1 MKLRWL
7 TLTMGFQLVAGYQLA
22 EGQTSRCLANPDTAA
37 IHVAFVTRQVTIG
50 DSARLAQQ
58 GLPYRPAAGV
68 ALVSDTTICRAVI
81 DAYNALDSVTATNV
95 GRAYVMA
102 VGTTAYAMVGDT
114 SGVVYIVFDTAYHV
128 LGSIVPMQ

>member
-7 TLTMGFQLVAGYQLA
+7 TLTLGFQLVAGYQPA
-22 EGQTSRCLANPDTAA
+22 GAQASPCLANPDTAA
-37 IHVAFVTRQVTIG
+37 IHVAFVTRQVTLG

-58 GLPYRPAAGV
+58 GLPYRPSAGV

-95 GRAYVMA
+95 GRAYVMT
-102 VGTTAYAMVGDT
+102 VGTTAYAMRGDT
-114 SGVVYIVFDTAYHV
+114 SGTVYIVLDTAYHV
-128 LGSIVPMQ
+128 LGGVVPMK

>member
-7 TLTMGFQLVAGYQLA
+7 TLTVSFYLFAGSQAA
-22 EGQTSRCLANPDTAA
+22 EAQTSPCLANPDTAA
-37 IHVAFVTRQVTIG
+37 IHVAFVTRQVTVG

-58 GLPYRPAAGV
+58 GLPYQPPAGV

-81 DAYNALDSVTATNV
+81 DAYNGLDSVPATNV
-95 GRAYVMA
+95 ARAYVMT

-114 SGVVYIVFDTAYHV
+114 SGVVYIVFDTAYNV
-128 LGSIVPMQ
+128 LGGIVPMQ